1 MIRVAV
7 VIEALGRGG
16 AERLLVDTAR
26 GLDRARYSLDVYTL
40 FEARRDYA
48 PALQELGIRE
58 VCLGLHGLR
67 SLPSAALR
75 LHALLREHAPDLVHT
90 HLYVAN
96 QVGRVAARLSRLPIL
111 STYHDADYEPIVRV
125 GNPGLSRTTHL
136 LLQLLDIASLISS
149 RARVVAVSDYVAASV
164 QRRLRVPASRTTV
177 IHNGVDTT
185 LFRPDARGRADA
197 RTQLGLSASSRI
209 LICVGRMTPQKG
221 QSTLIRAMAHIRRSL
236 PESQLLLVGEGD
248 SRQSNEALSVRL
260 GLTAAISFLGAR
272 WDVADLLRAS
282 DLLVLPSLHEGFGLV
297 LAEAL
302 ATGLPVVASRVGPVP
317 EIVSHDAT
325 GLLVP
330 PSDPEALAG
339 AILELLTNETR
350 RARMRVSA
358 RAEAI
363 ERFSLPKMV
372 RALETLYSE
381 MVRLHP
387 GAGRT
392 P

>member
-1 MIRVAV
+1 VIRVAA

-48 PALQELGIRE
+48 PALKELGIRE
-58 VCLGLHGLR
+58 VCLGLPGPR
-67 SLPSAALR
+67 RLPSAALR
-75 LHALLREHAPDLVHT
+75 LHALLREHEPDLVHT
-90 HLYVAN
+90 HLYAAN
-96 QVGRVAARLSRLPIL
+96 QVGRVAARLRRLPVL
-111 STYHDADYEPIVRV
+111 STYHDADYEPIVCA
-125 GNPGLSRTTHL
+125 GNPGLSRTTQL
-136 LLQLLDIASLISS
+136 LLQLLDIASVVLS
-149 RARVVAVSDYVAASV
+149 RARIVAVSDYVAASV

-185 LFRPDARGRADA
+185 LFRPDMHERAKT
-197 RTQLGLSASSRI
+197 RTQLGLSASRRV

-221 QSTLIRAMAHIRRSL
+221 QTTLIRAMARVRRSL
-236 PESQLLLVGEGD
+236 PESQLLLVGEGG
-248 SRQSNEALSVRL
+248 SRPDNEALSGRL
-260 GLTAAISFLGAR
+260 ALTEAISFLGAR

-302 ATGLPVVASRVGPVP
+302 ATGLPVVAARIGPVP
-317 EIVSHDAT
+317 EVVTHQTT

-339 AILELLTNETR
+339 AILELLANESR
-350 RARMRVSA
+350 RARMGVRA
-358 RAEAI
+358 RADAV

-372 RALETLYSE
+372 RALEDLYSE
-381 MVRLHP
+381 TARLHP